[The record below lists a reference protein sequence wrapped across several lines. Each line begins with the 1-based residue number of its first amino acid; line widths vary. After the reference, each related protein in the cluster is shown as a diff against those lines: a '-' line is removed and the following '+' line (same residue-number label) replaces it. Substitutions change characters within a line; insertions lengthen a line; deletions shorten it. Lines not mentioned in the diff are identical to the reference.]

1 MNKSFSLNSLLERT
15 RGWYIIIIT
24 VVVQLLT
31 FPWAIFSI
39 TQIQWTSE
47 YGSALP
53 KIAPYFAP
61 VSVLLGNFILLG
73 IVWYSTRTSR
83 KQLDLRISGS
93 EHSNTEQELVA
104 WQEITALPWRYGV
117 ISALFV
123 FTFEILLPNIYFVS
137 RGETSPDEFLFSLMG
152 GIASAIGVGLLSALI
167 SDWLLMPA
175 QLILIPSESETQLK
189 GRAGASLNVKLQ
201 VVVIGM
207 ILVAILSL
215 GPISYRLTTQALFTN
230 TDPVKVLILS
240 DLSLQIITFA
250 LLTIFIGVILAFLIS
265 RSISNPI
272 HELIKIFRKLEE
284 GDVAQRATITSSDE
298 LGDVIIYFNRM
309 IAQIENFQHTLED
322 RVQEHTRELE
332 HRSLELE
339 TVAEVARDLTSVRD
353 MDTLLNLAAY
363 LIQERLHYYHV
374 GIFLIDDLSEYAI
387 LRAASGVAARALLEQ
402 RYKLKV
408 GEGGIVGYVANS
420 GMPRIDLQ
428 VGVDTV
434 HTHNPLL
441 PATRSEMALPLRS
454 SNITIGVL
462 DIQATIPSAFS
473 QESIKTLQL
482 LTDQISSAIEN
493 AQLVKKVEDALAE
506 LNNAYQTQTRQ
517 AWQKNI
523 QEHGQAS
530 LEYDGLQI
538 KPVVHQLPIGILQQ
552 LETGK
557 AVVLEGNHLSR
568 AEHRNQNTLVV
579 PLMVLNQMI
588 GILGIEKEKPS
599 YTWTEEEITIVE
611 AAASRAALA
620 LENARLLQDAQRQA
634 AKEQTIVD
642 ISAKIGSLVNID
654 NIIQTTIQE
663 LSRTMPDTDVA
674 IQFGTP
680 LKG

>member
-24 VVVQLLT
+24 GVVQLLA
-31 FPWAIFSI
+31 FPGVILGT

-47 YGSALP
+47 YGSALT
-53 KIAPYFAP
+53 KVATYFAP
-61 VSVLLGNFILLG
+61 ISILFGNLILLG
-73 IVWYSTRTSR
+73 IVWFTTRTSR

-93 EHSNTEQELVA
+93 KHFNTEQELAA
-104 WQEITALPWRYGV
+104 WREITVLPWRYG
-117 ISALFV
+117 ILSALFV
-123 FTFEILLPNIYFVS
+123 LIFEILLPNIYFAL
-137 RGETSPDEFLFSLMG
+137 RGETNPEELLYSLMG
-152 GIASAIGVGLLSALI
+152 GIVSTIAVSLLSAMI
-167 SDWLLMPA
+167 IDRLLMPA
-175 QLILIPSESETQLK
+175 QQILTPRESEIQLK
-189 GRAGASLNVKLQ
+189 GRAGISLNVKLQ
-201 VVVIGM
+201 VVAIGM

-215 GPISYRLTTQALFTN
+215 GPVSYQHTIRALFTD
-230 TDPVKVLILS
+230 TDPVKVLS
-240 DLSLQIITFA
+240 DLRLQTITIA
-250 LLTIFIGVILAFLIS
+250 LMTIFLGVILTFLIS
-265 RSISNPI
+265 RSISNPT
-272 HELIKIFRKLEE
+272 HELIKTFQKLEQ
-284 GDVAQRATITSSDE
+284 GDLTQRAAITASDE

-309 IAQIENFQHTLED
+309 IAQVENFQHTLED
-322 RVQEHTRELE
+322 HVQERTRELE

-339 TVAEVARDLTSVRD
+339 TIAEVARDLTTVRD
-353 MDTLLNLAAY
+353 LDTLLNLAAY
-363 LIQERLHYYHV
+363 LIQERFNYYHV
-374 GIFLIDDLSEYAI
+374 GIFLINDRGEYAI

-408 GEGGIVGYVANS
+408 GEGGTVGYVANS
-420 GMPRIDLQ
+420 GIPRIDLE
-428 VGVDTV
+428 VGIDTV
-434 HTHNPLL
+434 HPHNPLL
-441 PATRSEMALPLRS
+441 PETRSEMALPLRS

-462 DIQATIPSAFS
+462 DIQAIMPSAFS

-493 AQLVKKVEDALAE
+493 AQLVKKVEDSLAE
-506 LNNAYQTQTRQ
+506 LNKAYQSQTRQ

-538 KPVVHQLPIGILQQ
+538 KPVTHKLPVGILQQ

-557 AVVLEGNHLSR
+557 AVVLEGNDLTR
-568 AEHRNQNTLVV
+568 AERRSQNTLVV

-588 GILGIEKEKPS
+588 GILGIEKEKPN
-599 YTWTEEEITIVE
+599 YTWTEEEITMVE